1 MIALDAYEKT
11 MDKTVSLSE
20 QKKLLRQLLGVAKFS
35 KNTQELLKYVPMLK
49 ISIQEAEF
57 RQKKTRRQK
66 LQLELFTNEEQNI
79 DYYGIS
85 LWIKRNLE

>member
-1 MIALDAYEKT
+1 MHHINEEKP
-11 MDKTVSLSE
+11 VSLKE
-20 QKKLLRQLLGVAKFS
+20 QKKTLRLLLQTAKYS
-35 KNTQELLKYVPMLK
+35 KNPHELLKYVPMLK
-49 ISIQEAEF
+49 ISIQEAEI

-66 LQLELFTNEEQNI
+66 LQLELFPNEEQNI

>member
-1 MIALDAYEKT
+1 

-49 ISIQEAEF
+49 ISIQEAEI

-66 LQLELFTNEEQNI
+66 LQLELFPNEEQNI
-79 DYYGIS
+79 DYSGIS
-85 LWIKRNLE
+85 LWIKRNLYDV

>member
-1 MIALDAYEKT
+1 
-11 MDKTVSLSE
+11 MDKCENKTVSLSD

-35 KNTQELLKYVPMLK
+35 KNSHELLKFVPMLK
-49 ISIQEAEF
+49 ISIQEAEIKK
-57 RQKKTRRQK
+57 KKTRRQK
-66 LQLELFTNEEQNI
+66 LQLELFPNEEQNI

>member
-1 MIALDAYEKT
+1 MNICENKP
-11 MDKTVSLSE
+11 VSLSE

-35 KNTQELLKYVPMLK
+35 KNPQKLLKYVPMLK

-79 DYYGIS
+79 DFYGIS
-85 LWIKRNLE
+85 LWMKRNLDYV

>member
-1 MIALDAYEKT
+1 MNICENKP
-11 MDKTVSLSE
+11 VSLSE
-20 QKKLLRQLLGVAKFS
+20 QKKLLRQLFGVAKFS
-35 KNTQELLKYVPMLK
+35 KNPQKLLKFVPMLK

-57 RQKKTRRQK
+57 RQNKTRRQK
-66 LQLELFTNEEQNI
+66 LQLELFPNEEQNI

>member
-1 MIALDAYEKT
+1 MKN
-11 MDKTVSLSE
+11 KPVSLSE
-20 QKKLLRQLLGVAKFS
+20 QKKLLRQLLQTAMYS
-35 KNTQELLKYVPMLK
+35 KNLHELLKYVPMLK
-49 ISIQEAEF
+49 ISIQEAEI

-66 LQLELFTNEEQNI
+66 LQLELFPNEEQNI